1 MVRYRLLGMNT
12 SLTDFIAHARK
23 KEMDHQTIRM
33 LLLSAGWKEKDIA
46 SALTEQALDMPVP
59 MPTDSGGA
67 REAFF
72 HLLTFASLY
81 ASVIALIVLFFTYIN
96 RLFPDAALGEGY
108 YQSDLSS
115 IRWSM
120 AAVIVAFPLFILLS
134 RFLLKE
140 MRTHPERAWS
150 AIRRWLT
157 YLTLFVAAMALL
169 GDVIT
174 LVFRLLEGEL
184 TVRFLLKV
192 LVVMIAAGM
201 TFTYY
206 FVSLKTS
213 VADPHMKKFHR
224 SFGIAATVI
233 ALIAVIWGITLAG
246 SPIEERS
253 RKFDDRRIEDI
264 RAIQSEV
271 LNIVLDKTR
280 YEAIADRV
288 VVNPIPATLEE
299 VAAKATYEK
308 LTILDPETGDPY
320 GYQKVDDSHFRV
332 CAVFNM
338 IRDEQY
344 EIFWNHAAGEKC
356 FEFDV
361 MDANI

>member
-1 MVRYRLLGMNT
+1 MTT
-12 SLTDFIAHARK
+12 SLNDFIAHARK
-23 KEMDHQTIRM
+23 KGMDHQTIRI

-46 SALTEQALDMPVP
+46 EALTEQALDMPVP

-81 ASVIALIVLFFTYIN
+81 TSVIALIILFFTYIN
-96 RLFPDAALGEGY
+96 RLFPDPALAGQYY
-108 YQSDLSS
+108 YQSSFDLSG

-120 AAVIVAFPLFILLS
+120 ASVIVAFPLFILLS

-140 MRTHPERAWS
+140 MRAHPERAWS
-150 AIRRWLT
+150 GIRRWLT

-174 LVFRLLEGEL
+174 LVFSLLEGEL
-184 TVRFLLKV
+184 SVRFLLKV
-192 LVVMIAAGM
+192 LVVLVTAGM

-213 VADPHMKKFHR
+213 VADPKMKNFHR
-224 SFGIAATVI
+224 SFGLTASVI
-233 ALIAVIWGITLAG
+233 ALIGVVWGIVLAG
-246 SPIEERS
+246 SPATERE

-271 LNIVLDKTR
+271 LNIVLDNTR
-280 YEAIADRV
+280 YLPPADRV
-288 VVNPIPATLEE
+288 MVNPIPATLED
-299 VAAKATYEK
+299 VAQKAIYQK
-308 LTILDPETGDPY
+308 LTILDPETGEPY
-320 GYQKVDDSHFRV
+320 GYSKIDDAHFRV
-332 CAVFNM
+332 CAVFNA

-344 EIFWNHAAGEKC
+344 DIFWNHGAGQKC
-356 FEFDV
+356 FDFDV